1 MAASVTISNE
11 DPLAFGWRSQGTQL
25 PKTGS
30 GDIRRERLRSRIRA
44 LGDWWERLHK
54 SEDVFRLPAEA
65 VEPRELWRA
74 QIRPL
79 QQPAQQSPPPYEDSL
94 SDLPPDYSPTDTF
107 AIAYY
112 DPGSLKPLLPPS
124 GSKKL
129 DLDTIDGIRSYANK
143 KKKKAAQAAKWNDD
157 EEEKKEEGADG
168 AGGGEG
174 GDNGCGEGGAE
185 GAGDGAGGDPP
196 GGDGGGGGG
205 DENPEDDWFSGGGKK
220 NKKKKKKNA
229 FEEFEEEEKKR
240 EEEEAKLAEEAGD
253 EPPPAEP
260 EPDPIDDWGS
270 FAPAGGKKKK
280 KKGKAAEP
288 EPEPEPEPAPEEP
301 PPEAEPAMENVD
313 LGGGGNDAAA
323 EANPDDMWGFAT
335 TGKKKKGKKGKC
347 VKVYGAK
354 AR

>member
-1 MAASVTISNE
+1 MAALATISNE

-25 PKTGS
+25 PKTGW
-30 GDIRRERLRSRIRA
+30 GDIRRDRLRSRIRA
-44 LGDWWERLHK
+44 LGDWWEQSHK
-54 SEDVFRLPAEA
+54 SQDAFRVPAQA
-65 VEPRELWRA
+65 VEPRELWKA

-79 QQPAQQSPPPYEDSL
+79 QQPGQQSPPPYEDSL
-94 SDLPPDYSPTDTF
+94 SDLPPDYSPTDTS
-107 AIAYY
+107 AVAYC
-112 DPGSLKPLLPPS
+112 DAGSLKPLLPCS
-124 GSKKL
+124 GSEKL
-129 DLDTIDGIRSYANK
+129 DLDSIDGIRSYANK

-174 GDNGCGEGGAE
+174 GDNGGGEGGGE

-196 GGDGGGGGG
+196 GGDGGG

-240 EEEEAKLAEEAGD
+240 EEEEAKLAEEAGG

-270 FAPAGGKKKK
+270 FAPVGGKKKVRLSSS
-280 KKGKAAEP
+280 
-288 EPEPEPEPAPEEP
+288 
-301 PPEAEPAMENVD
+301 MW
-313 LGGGGNDAAA
+313 LGS
-323 EANPDDMWGFAT
+323 
-335 TGKKKKGKKGKC
+335 
-347 VKVYGAK
+347 
-354 AR
+354 